1 MKNGVSVS
9 SGRMPGAGCPGLLFC
24 EGVAACQS
32 CGEKFSPSA
41 WVGSGLGCQM
51 RWGCKRSL
59 AGPRWGSPRRA
70 VLGQQRGDVSR
81 V

>member
-32 CGEKFSPSA
+32 CAEKFSPST
-41 WVGSGLGCQM
+41 
-51 RWGCKRSL
+51 
-59 AGPRWGSPRRA
+59 
-70 VLGQQRGDVSR
+70 
-81 V
+81 